1 MRNIIFLKCNIWK
14 RLLLKYREIVIY
26 LEKQI
31 LLRKIENAD
40 TFDPVHWHS
49 ITQNLSNGSYLSA
62 IDYVRTIKNIDLFIK
77 FSERVKVSTN
87 AVPRNCKRASTSLTP
102 S

>member
-1 MRNIIFLKCNIWK
+1 MSNIIFLKCNIWK

-49 ITQNLSNGSYLSA
+49 ITQNLAA
-62 IDYVRTIKNIDLFIK
+62 IWARSITFELLKI
-77 FSERVKVSTN
+77 
-87 AVPRNCKRASTSLTP
+87 
-102 S
+102 